1 MTPVL
6 TAGKSIESN
15 LGAWGS
21 AIKDQAQVAGY
32 KVND

>member
-1 MTPVL
+1 MTPLL
-6 TAGKSIESN
+6 TSGKSIEDN
-15 LGAWGS
+15 LGAWGT